1 MCIRKKKIV
10 LEKLFNLSS
19 QLSFTK
25 QTMLY
30 LIGLGLSYE
39 SDITVRGL
47 ETVKKCKRV
56 YLEAYTSILMAANQ
70 ESLEKFYGREIIL
83 ADRELVETGSDDILK
98 DADKEDVAF
107 LVVGDP
113 FGATTHTDLVIRA
126 RELGIKV
133 ETIHNA
139 SVMNA
144 VGACGLQLYQFGQ
157 TVSLVFFTDS
167 WKPDS
172 FYGKIMENRKIG
184 LHTLL
189 LLDIKVKE
197 QSIENMARGRLIYEP
212 PRYMDIA
219 TAAQQLLEIESI
231 RQEQAYTPNTPC
243 VAISRLGSPTQTFK
257 AGTLQE
263 LSEYDSGEPLHSLVM
278 LGRQVH
284 ELELEYLYQFVDDKE
299 KFKKF
304 VEQDQEF
311 FKPAPYVPPEDVD
324 SE

>member
-1 MCIRKKKIV
+1 
-10 LEKLFNLSS
+10 
-19 QLSFTK
+19 
-25 QTMLY
+25 MLY

-47 ETVKKCKRV
+47 ETIKKCKRV

-70 ESLEKFYGREIIL
+70 ESLEAFYGREIIL
-83 ADRELVETGSDDILK
+83 ADRELVEGGSDKILEN
-98 DADKEDVAF
+98 ADEDDVAF

-113 FGATTHTDLVIRA
+113 FGATTHTDLIIRA
-126 RELGIKV
+126 RELNIKV
-133 ETIHNA
+133 EAIHNA

-157 TVSLVFFTDS
+157 TVSLVFFTET

-172 FYGKIMENRKIG
+172 FYNKIMENRRIG

-197 QSIENMARGRLIYEP
+197 QSIENMARGKLIYEP
-212 PRYMDIA
+212 PRYMNIE
-219 TAAQQLLEIESI
+219 TAASQLLEIEEM
-231 RQEQAYTPNTPC
+231 RQEKAYTPNTPC
-243 VAISRLGSPTQTFK
+243 VAISRLGSPEQTFK

-284 ELELEYLYQFVDDKE
+284 DLELEYLYEYVDNKE
-299 KFKKF
+299 QFKKF
-304 VEQDQEF
+304 VEEDQEF
-311 FKPAPYVPPEDVD
+311 FKPPPYVPPEDENL

>member
-1 MCIRKKKIV
+1 
-10 LEKLFNLSS
+10 
-19 QLSFTK
+19 
-25 QTMLY
+25 MLY

-56 YLEAYTSILMAANQ
+56 YLEAYTSILMAADQ
-70 ESLEKFYGREIIL
+70 QSLEKFYGREVIL
-83 ADRELVETGSDDILK
+83 ADRELVETGADQILDGAQEDDI
-98 DADKEDVAF
+98 AF

-113 FGATTHTDLVIRA
+113 FGATTHTDLIIRA
-126 RELGIKV
+126 RELNIPV
-133 ETIHNA
+133 ECIHNA

-144 VGACGLQLYQFGQ
+144 VGACGLQLYKFGQ
-157 TVSLVFFTDS
+157 TVSLVFFTET

-172 FYGKIMENRKIG
+172 FYDKVMENRKIG

-219 TAAQQLLEIESI
+219 TAASQLLEIEEK
-231 RQEQAYTPNTPC
+231 RQEQAYTPDTPC
-243 VAISRLGSPTQTFK
+243 VAISRLGSPSQKFK
-257 AGTLQE
+257 AGTLKE

-284 ELELEYLYQFVDDKE
+284 DLELEYLYQYVDDKE
-299 KFKKF
+299 AFKSF
-304 VEQDQEF
+304 VEKDQEF
-311 FKPAPYVPPEDVD
+311 FKPPPYVPPEDD
-324 SE
+324 MSD

>member
-1 MCIRKKKIV
+1 
-10 LEKLFNLSS
+10 
-19 QLSFTK
+19 
-25 QTMLY
+25 MLY

-39 SDITVRGL
+39 TDITVRGL
-47 ETVKKCKRV
+47 ETIRKCKRV

-70 ESLEKFYGREIIL
+70 DSLEKFYGREIIL
-83 ADRELVETGSDDILK
+83 ADRELVEGGSDKILE
-98 DADKEDVAF
+98 DADKEDIAF

-113 FGATTHTDLVIRA
+113 FGATTHTDLIIRA
-126 RELGIKV
+126 RELEIKV
-133 ETIHNA
+133 EAIHNA

-157 TVSLVFFTDS
+157 TVSLVFFTET

-172 FYGKIMENRKIG
+172 FYNKIMENRRIG

-212 PRYMDIA
+212 PRYMNIE
-219 TAAQQLLEIESI
+219 TAASQLLEIEEI
-231 RQEQAYTPNTPC
+231 RQEQAFTPNTPC
-243 VAISRLGSPTQTFK
+243 VAISRLGSPEQTFK

-263 LSEYDSGEPLHSLVM
+263 LSEYTSGEPLHSLVM

-284 ELELEYLYQFVDDKE
+284 ELEIEYLYQYVDDKE

-304 VEQDQEF
+304 VEEDQEF
-311 FKPAPYVPPEDVD
+311 FKPPPYVAPEEDMSD
-324 SE
+324 